1 MNIVVFIVLAG
12 CAALTFLAGAI
23 QGLVAWHSAD
33 QKLQRRLRPF
43 MIGCIILTV
52 ALGFASY
59 FSLPSIQGP
68 TTTLTAT
75 VTSSSPTSNP
85 TAPPKGTILYNADWS
100 KGNDQWNITNEW
112 NTTDGILVNNGNAGS
127 NSIILAPIKIT
138 TANYVVD
145 AHIEI
150 PNNTG
155 IYDFGIIVGSDGNHD
170 GYACYMFGSHN
181 GPNGSVNITDD
192 LSVLYP
198 DLITPLQSHLYQ
210 VDANWHTYR
219 VEVRGVQITFL
230 IDNQQLLQIS
240 SSNSSSVREVGLID
254 ARSVINVSS
263 FKVTSL

>member
-1 MNIVVFIVLAG
+1 MDKISFVLAAG
-12 CAALTFLAGAI
+12 AALMLFGGTIQAIVAGI
-23 QGLVAWHSAD
+23 ELKKHVVQSSKKKQWLT
-33 QKLQRRLRPF
+33 
-43 MIGCIILTV
+43 IILI
-52 ALGFASY
+52 F
-59 FSLPSIQGP
+59 
-68 TTTLTAT
+68 TTLTVVFGGASY
-75 VTSSSPTSNP
+75 VSSLKPDPSSTTSNP

-138 TANYVVD
+138 TANYAID
-145 AHIEI
+145 ARIEI
-150 PNNTG
+150 PNNTS
-155 IYDFGIIVGSDGNHD
+155 IYDFGIIVGSDGNRN

-263 FKVTSL
+263 FKVASL